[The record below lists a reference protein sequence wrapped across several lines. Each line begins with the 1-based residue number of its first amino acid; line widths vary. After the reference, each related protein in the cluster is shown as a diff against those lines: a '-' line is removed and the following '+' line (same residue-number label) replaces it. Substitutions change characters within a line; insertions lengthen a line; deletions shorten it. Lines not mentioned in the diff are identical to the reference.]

1 MNEIKLKGFIRDI
14 KPSHVINGIEYDK
27 ANLIVP
33 RENGVEDVINIRF
46 KKFSNFYRENQEI
59 DLIGNVRSYSQ
70 QMDNGKNKVDI
81 YVFTYFDRPDN
92 EPTNNNEFEADGRI
106 CKLDDIRVL
115 KNGKSNVHFI
125 LANNLEFGDNGQ
137 KLNSYLPC
145 IAWGKLAKQIR
156 NMKVNDKIKI
166 RGKLQSREYK
176 KFYAENEF
184 DIKVAHE
191 VYVDSIDIISE

>member
-70 QMDNGKNKVDI
+70 QMENGKNKVDI

-166 RGKLQSREYK
+166 HGKLQSREYK